1 MDDIHRAACDE
12 SIRMM
17 EFFSKV
23 PSDEPMIP
31 LMEALACDVERVVI
45 VNIPNDFTYVEGVS
59 EDFEVEIPA
68 LVSGR
73 GIQGIHTLPLPKMVQ
88 SHMKRDRIASV
99 EMELEAYDKGSR
111 ELLVELIMMDPFTKS
126 RNQAEGFLN
135 ELLELPFLEEM
146 KQYYK

>member
-1 MDDIHRAACDE
+1 
-12 SIRMM
+12 
-17 EFFSKV
+17 
-23 PSDEPMIP
+23 
-31 LMEALACDVERVVI
+31 
-45 VNIPNDFTYVEGVS
+45 
-59 EDFEVEIPA
+59 
-68 LVSGR
+68 
-73 GIQGIHTLPLPKMVQ
+73 
-88 SHMKRDRIASV
+88 MKRDRIASV

>member
-1 MDDIHRAACDE
+1 M
-12 SIRMM
+12 
-17 EFFSKV
+17 
-23 PSDEPMIP
+23 
-31 LMEALACDVERVVI
+31 
-45 VNIPNDFTYVEGVS
+45 
-59 EDFEVEIPA
+59 
-68 LVSGR
+68 
-73 GIQGIHTLPLPKMVQ
+73 IHTLPLPKMVQ